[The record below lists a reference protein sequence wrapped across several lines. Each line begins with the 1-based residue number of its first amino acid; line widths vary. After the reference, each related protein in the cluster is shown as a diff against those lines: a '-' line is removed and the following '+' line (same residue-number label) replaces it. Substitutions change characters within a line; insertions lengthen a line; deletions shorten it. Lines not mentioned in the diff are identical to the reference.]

1 MATIELDDTRA
12 DQLMFVLAN
21 AEGKGITWSIINPL
35 LMEIGRQLQLQRRP
49 QQFATKADG
58 DGREVHDGN

>member
-1 MATIELDDTRA
+1 MATIELDDNKA

-21 AEGKGITWSIINPL
+21 AEGKGITWSVVNPL

-49 QQFATKADG
+49 QHIATRHDG